1 MHLIT
6 GGPVITNDPDNPYVE
21 NGAVLVDGDEIV
33 AVGPAAQV
41 RAKAGGAEEVDVAGR
56 VIMPGMINA
65 HTHAYSHYARGLA
78 PSEQGTTFTGVLEK
92 MWWKLDR
99 LLETEDV
106 ELNTSTTFMESIR
119 CGVTTVIDHH
129 SSPYA
134 VPGSLATQAKAA
146 RELGIRASLCYETSD
161 RDGADILAQQ
171 IEENV
176 SFMKEANAGDQDLV
190 HGLFGIHAS
199 FTVSQETLERSVAA
213 VKGAGVPGG
222 FHVHTAEGPEDEP
235 HCEGLTRK
243 RIVERFNDVGMLG
256 PESILVHCVH
266 INEAEMDLIKE
277 TDTSVVTN
285 PHSNMGNAVG
295 VTKVT
300 EQLRKG
306 IRIGLGTDAYL
317 ADMFQ
322 SASVAKI
329 AQSHRLQDPTVGF
342 GEAATLLLQNN
353 PAIAGKFWKK
363 PLGVL
368 TPGAYAD
375 IISVWYVPQTPMSGA
390 NTVGHILFGMS
401 GAMTNDVMVNGQWV
415 MRDRKIRTV
424 DEHRILARSR
434 ERAPR
439 VWAQM

>member
-1 MHLIT
+1 MII
-6 GGPVITNDPDNPYVE
+6 GNGPVITNDPAAPFVD
-21 NGAVLVDGDEIV
+21 NGAILVRDNVIEAIGTVSELR
-33 AVGPAAQV
+33 AAYPH
-41 RAKAGGAEEVDVAGR
+41 EPFHDVAGR
-56 VIMPGMINA
+56 VIMPGLINA

-78 PSEQGTTFTGVLEK
+78 PSEQGSTFTGVLEK

-106 ELNTSTTFMESIR
+106 ELNTSTTFLESIR
-119 CGVTTVIDHH
+119 AGVTTVIDHH
-129 SSPYA
+129 SSPHA
-134 VPGSLATQAKAA
+134 VPGSLAAQAKAA

-161 RDGADILAQQ
+161 RDGAEILDQQ
-171 IEENV
+171 IEENIA
-176 SFMKEANAGDQDLV
+176 FMMEANDGSQDLI

-199 FTVSQETLERSVAA
+199 FTVSQQTLERCAAA
-213 VKGAGVPGG
+213 VRDAGVPGG

-235 HCEGLTRK
+235 HCEGLTRQ
-243 RIVERFNDVGMLG
+243 RIVQRFADFGMLG

-266 INEAEMDLIKE
+266 INEAEMDLIKD

-295 VTKVT
+295 LTKVT

-306 IRIGLGTDAYL
+306 IRVGLGTDAYL

-322 SASVAKI
+322 SASVVKI

-342 GEAATLLLQNN
+342 GEAATLLFQNN
-353 PAIAGKFWKK
+353 PAIAGKFWSK
-363 PLGVL
+363 PVGVL
-368 TPGAYAD
+368 KPGAYAD
-375 IISVWYVPQTPMSGA
+375 LITVWYVPQTPMTGA

-401 GAMTNDVMVNGQWV
+401 GAMTNDTMVAGRWV
-415 MRDRKIRTV
+415 MRDRKIQTV

>member
-1 MHLIT
+1 MIIT
-6 GGPVITNDPDNPYVE
+6 GGPVITNDPDNPFLE
-21 NGAVLVDGDEIV
+21 HGAVRVEGDEIV
-33 AVGPAAQV
+33 AVGPAADLQ
-41 RAKAGGAEEVDVAGR
+41 ANPGEETVDVAGR
-56 VIMPGMINA
+56 VIMPGLINA

-78 PSEQGTTFTGVLEK
+78 PSEQGSTFTGVLEK

-99 LLETEDV
+99 LLELEDV
-106 ELNTSTTFMESIR
+106 ELNTATTFLESIR
-119 CGVTTVIDHH
+119 AGVTTVIDHH
-129 SSPYA
+129 SSPHA
-134 VPGSLATQAKAA
+134 VPGSLTTQAKAA
-146 RELGIRASLCYETSD
+146 RDLGIRASLCYETSD

-176 SFMKEANAGDQDLV
+176 SFLKAANGSDGDDLIR
-190 HGLFGIHAS
+190 GLFGIHAS
-199 FTVSQETLERSVAA
+199 FTVSQDTLERCAAA
-213 VKGAGVPGG
+213 VQDAGVPGG

-243 RIVERFNDVGMLG
+243 RIVERFADFGMLG

-266 INEAEMDLIKE
+266 INEAEMDLIKD

-295 VTKVT
+295 LTKVT

-329 AQSHRLQDPTVGF
+329 AQSHRLGDPTVGF
-342 GEAATLLLQNN
+342 GEAATLLLANN
-353 PAIAGKFWKK
+353 PAIAGKFWSK

-368 TPGAYAD
+368 KPGAYAD
-375 IISVWYVPQTPMSGA
+375 LISVWYVPQTPMTGA

-401 GAMTNDVMVNGQWV
+401 GAMTNDTMVGGRWI
-415 MRDRKIRTV
+415 MRDRKIQTV
-424 DEHRILARSR
+424 DEHAILARSR

>member
-1 MHLIT
+1 MQLIT
-6 GGPVITNDPDNPYVE
+6 GGPVITNDPDNPFYG

-33 AVGPAAQV
+33 AVGPAAEV
-41 RAKAGGAEEVDVAGR
+41 AAKANGAASVDVGGR

-78 PSEQGTTFTGVLEK
+78 PSEQGSTFTGVLEK

-176 SFMKEANAGDQDLV
+176 SFMTEANDGSQDLV

-199 FTVSQETLERSVAA
+199 FTVSQDTLERCAAA
-213 VKGAGVPGG
+213 VKSAGVPGG

-243 RIVERFNDVGMLG
+243 RIVERFADFGMLG

-266 INEAEMDLIKE
+266 INEAEMDLIKDS
-277 TDTSVVTN
+277 DTSVVTN

-295 VTKVT
+295 LTRVT

-317 ADMFQ
+317 ADMFA

-329 AQSHRLQDPTVGF
+329 AQSHRLGDPTVGF
-342 GEAATLLLQNN
+342 MDAATLLLANN

-368 TPGAYAD
+368 KPGAYAD
-375 IISVWYVPQTPMSGA
+375 VISVWYIPQTPMSGA
-390 NTVGHILFGMS
+390 NTLGHILFGMS
-401 GAMTNDVMVNGQWV
+401 GPMTNDVMVGGQWV
-415 MRDRKIRTV
+415 MRDRKIQTV

-439 VWAQM
+439 VWAKM

>member
-1 MHLIT
+1 MQLIT
-6 GGPVITNDPDNPYVE
+6 GGPVITNDPDNPFYG

-33 AVGPAAQV
+33 AVGPAAEV
-41 RAKAGGAEEVDVAGR
+41 AAKANGAASVDVGGR

-78 PSEQGTTFTGVLEK
+78 PSEQGSTFTGVLEK

-176 SFMKEANAGDQDLV
+176 SFMKEANDGSQDLV

-199 FTVSQETLERSVAA
+199 FTVSQDTLERCAAA
-213 VKGAGVPGG
+213 VKSAGVPGG

-243 RIVERFNDVGMLG
+243 RIVERFADFGMLG

-266 INEAEMDLIKE
+266 INEAEMDLIKDS
-277 TDTSVVTN
+277 DTSVVTN

-295 VTKVT
+295 LTRVT

-317 ADMFQ
+317 ADMFA

-329 AQSHRLQDPTVGF
+329 AQSHRLGDPTVGF
-342 GEAATLLLQNN
+342 MDAATLLLANN

-368 TPGAYAD
+368 KPGAYAD
-375 IISVWYVPQTPMSGA
+375 VISVWYIPQTPMSGA
-390 NTVGHILFGMS
+390 NTLGHILFGMS
-401 GAMTNDVMVNGQWV
+401 GPMTNDVMVGGQWV
-415 MRDRKIRTV
+415 MRDRKIQTV

-439 VWAQM
+439 VWAKM